1 MKDWDLLSYEVEED
15 GTAFRMRLLTDC
27 AKEIQ
32 ELRHRLKSSAKKYIS
47 FCVANNVTLRDK
59 QRHFMA

>member
-1 MKDWDLLSYEVEED
+1 VKSWDLLSYEVEEY

-32 ELRHRLKSSAKKYIS
+32 GLWHRLKSSAK
-47 FCVANNVTLRDK
+47 
-59 QRHFMA
+59 

>member
-1 MKDWDLLSYEVEED
+1 MFQCVWKDALMDFDKRIVKNWDLLSCEIEED

-32 ELRHRLKSSAKKYIS
+32 GLRHRLKSSAK
-47 FCVANNVTLRDK
+47 
-59 QRHFMA
+59 